1 MDSKD
6 NELAGQ
12 QTITFYQGMYRTISM
27 FRDF

>member
-12 QTITFYQGMYRTISM
+12 QTITFYQSMYRTISM
-27 FRDF
+27 FMDF